1 MGKIFESF
9 SIDGK
14 VLNALVDTG
23 ARRSY
28 VVKSS
33 LLPQIHIEQI
43 DHPFHVGLGGQSRE
57 IREVALIRGKIE
69 DVSCEMIAY
78 ATEELGV
85 DESGKKI
92 DILIGAETL
101 ELWAAW
107 IDMDKRKLDLSALRR
122 GEFTEY

>member
-1 MGKIFESF
+1 MGRIFEVLNINGTS
-9 SIDGK
+9 
-14 VLNALVDTG
+14 LNALVDTG

-28 VVKSS
+28 IVRTSAPKELLIKSIA
-33 LLPQIHIEQI
+33 Q
-43 DHPFHVGLGGQSRE
+43 PFHVGLGGQSRE
-57 IREVALIRGKIE
+57 IQEVALVQGRIQ
-69 DVSCEMIAY
+69 DVSCEMMAY
-78 ATEELGV
+78 VTDSLGT
-85 DESGKKI
+85 DEAGNRI